1 MNLTQEAQVL
11 LLVVELTSLLHG
23 GGQDVLPRRQG
34 HEEGEGNDPQADG
47 EVGQHLQVGR
57 ANS

>member
-1 MNLTQEAQVL
+1 ML

-23 GGQDVLPRRQG
+23 RRKDVLPRRQG
-34 HEEGEGNDPQADG
+34 HEEGEGDDPQADG
-47 EVGQHLQVGR
+47 EVGQHLQVGG